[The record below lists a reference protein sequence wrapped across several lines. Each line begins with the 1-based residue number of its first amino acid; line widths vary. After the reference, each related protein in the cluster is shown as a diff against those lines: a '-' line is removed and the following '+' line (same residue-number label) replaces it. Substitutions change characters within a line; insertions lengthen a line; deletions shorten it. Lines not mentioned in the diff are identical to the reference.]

1 MLQQITIQTP
11 DAKRLKP
18 LIKSAIQRQLDDF
31 EDGIRLTR
39 ESLEAFERKYNM
51 STAEFLRRFKPGDL
65 EETLDF
71 IQWQG
76 ETKMLAL
83 LEDKRAALKEARL
96 K

>member
-1 MLQQITIQTP
+1 
-11 DAKRLKP
+11 
-18 LIKSAIQRQLDDF
+18 
-31 EDGIRLTR
+31 
-39 ESLEAFERKYNM
+39 
-51 STAEFLRRFKPGDL
+51 L

>member
-11 DAKRLKP
+11 NAKRLKP
-18 LIKSAIQRQLDDF
+18 LIKNAIQSQLDDT
-31 EDGIRLTR
+31 EYGIKLTR
-39 ESLEAFERKYNM
+39 DRLEAFGKQYNM
-51 STAEFLRRFKPGDL
+51 STSEFLRRFKPGDL

-71 IQWQG
+71 IEWQG

-83 LEDKRAALKEARL
+83 LEEKRDTLKEARI